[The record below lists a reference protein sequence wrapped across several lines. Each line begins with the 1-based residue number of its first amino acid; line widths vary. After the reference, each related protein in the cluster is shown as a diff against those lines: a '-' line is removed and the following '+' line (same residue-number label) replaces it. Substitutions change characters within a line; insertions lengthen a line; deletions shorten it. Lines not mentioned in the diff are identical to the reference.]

1 MVEYKCERCHY
12 ISKHKGNIKKH
23 LQRKSPCRAIHS
35 DISIE
40 KLLEELN
47 KSKEGFACNKCN
59 KVFNSRQGKY
69 QHQKRCK
76 QELVVYEKNKND
88 TEKIQKLVVYKEKK
102 NDTEKIKELENEIK
116 LMKELFIE
124 KMNVQNITNVENQ
137 QVENQQN
144 NTNLFINFN
153 DKENIH
159 KLIKGCQETILELEK
174 VRSKDK
180 CFSIYINAAHFN
192 PKHPKAHNIRLTNL
206 KPDYKLIEIRD
217 EEGKWKKK
225 PQKSIFNNLINSSK
239 DFITD
244 IVKENNPEFDNSEN
258 IDDYDGI
265 DAKEK
270 YVLYCNEKNYKEKL
284 ENIAKSE
291 CYNNSKELKT

>member
-12 ISKHKGNIKKH
+12 VAKHKGCFKKH
-23 LQRKSPCRAIHS
+23 LQRKYPCRAIHS
-35 DISIE
+35 DVSVEELLE
-40 KLLEELN
+40 KLN
-47 KSKEGFACNKCN
+47 KTKEGFACNKCN
-59 KVFNSRQGKY
+59 KIFKTSQGKY

-76 QELVVYEKNKND
+76 KELVVFE
-88 TEKIQKLVVYKEKK
+88 EKK
-102 NDTEKIKELENEIK
+102 NDIEEIQELKNELK
-116 LMKELFIE
+116 LMKELFID
-124 KMNVQNITNVENQ
+124 KMKNQNITNNNNNITKIK
-137 QVENQQN
+137 NQQN

-192 PKHPKAHNIRLTNL
+192 PKHPEAHNIRLTNL
-206 KPDYKLIEIRD
+206 KPDYKLIDIRD
-217 EEGKWKKK
+217 EEGIWKKE
-225 PQKSIFNNLINSSK
+225 PQNNIFNNLISSSK

-244 IVKENNPEFDNSEN
+244 IVKENNPEFDNSKN

-284 ENIAKSE
+284 EKIAKNAV
-291 CYNNSKELKT
+291 YMKNK

>member
-12 ISKHKGNIKKH
+12 VAKQKGDIKKH
-23 LQRKSPCRAIHS
+23 LQRKYPCKAIHS
-35 DISIE
+35 DVSVEELLE
-40 KLLEELN
+40 KLN
-47 KSKEGFACNKCN
+47 KPKEGFACNKCN
-59 KVFNSRQGKY
+59 KIFKTSQGKY

-76 QELVVYEKNKND
+76 QELVVFE
-88 TEKIQKLVVYKEKK
+88 EKK
-102 NDTEKIKELENEIK
+102 NDIEEIQELKNELK
-116 LMKELFIE
+116 LMKELFID
-124 KMNVQNITNVENQ
+124 KMKNQNITNNNNNITKIK
-137 QVENQQN
+137 NQQN

-192 PKHPKAHNIRLTNL
+192 PKHPEAHNIRLTNL
-206 KPDYKLIEIRD
+206 KPDYKLIDIRD
-217 EEGKWKKK
+217 EEGIWKKE
-225 PQKSIFNNLINSSK
+225 PQNNIFNNLISSSK

-244 IVKENNPEFDNSEN
+244 IVKENNPEFDNSKN

-284 ENIAKSE
+284 EKIAKSAV
-291 CYNNSKELKT
+291 YMKNK

>member
-1 MVEYKCERCHY
+1 MYKLMVEYKCERCYY
-12 ISKHKGNIKKH
+12 ITKQKKHFKNH
-23 LQRKSPCRAIHS
+23 LQRKYPCRAIHS
-35 DISIE
+35 DVSVEELLE
-40 KLLEELN
+40 KLN
-47 KSKEGFACNKCN
+47 KTKEGFACNKCN
-59 KVFNSRQGKY
+59 KIFKTSQGKY

-76 QELVVYEKNKND
+76 KELVVFE
-88 TEKIQKLVVYKEKK
+88 EKK
-102 NDTEKIKELENEIK
+102 NDIEEIQELKNELK
-116 LMKELFIE
+116 LMKELFID
-124 KMNVQNITNVENQ
+124 KMKNQNITNNNNNITKIK
-137 QVENQQN
+137 NQQN

-192 PKHPKAHNIRLTNL
+192 PKHPEAHNIRLTNL
-206 KPDYKLIEIRD
+206 KPDYKLIDIRD
-217 EEGKWKKK
+217 EEGIWKKE
-225 PQKSIFNNLINSSK
+225 PQNNIFNNLISSSK

-244 IVKENNPEFDNSEN
+244 IVKENNPEFDNSKN

-284 ENIAKSE
+284 EKIAKSAV
-291 CYNNSKELKT
+291 YMKNK

>member
-12 ISKHKGNIKKH
+12 VAKHKGCFKNH
-23 LQRKSPCRAIHS
+23 LQRKYPCRAIHS
-35 DISIE
+35 DVSVEELLE
-40 KLLEELN
+40 KLN
-47 KSKEGFACNKCN
+47 KTKEGFACNKCN
-59 KVFNSRQGKY
+59 KIFKTSQGKY

-76 QELVVYEKNKND
+76 QELVVFE
-88 TEKIQKLVVYKEKK
+88 EKK
-102 NDTEKIKELENEIK
+102 NDIEEIQELKNELK
-116 LMKELFIE
+116 LMKELFID
-124 KMNVQNITNVENQ
+124 KMKNNNITNNNNIETQNITN
-137 QVENQQN
+137 N
-144 NTNLFINFN
+144 NTNLFISFN

-192 PKHPKAHNIRLTNL
+192 PKHPEAHNIRLTNL
-206 KPDYKLIEIRD
+206 KPDYKLIDIRD
-217 EEGKWKKK
+217 EEGIWKKE
-225 PQKSIFNNLINSSK
+225 PQKEIFNNLINSSK

-244 IVKENNPEFDNSEN
+244 IVKENNPEFDNSKN

-284 ENIAKSE
+284 EKIAKSAV
-291 CYNNSKELKT
+291 YMKNK

>member
-12 ISKHKGNIKKH
+12 VAKHKGCFKNH
-23 LQRKSPCRAIHS
+23 LQRKYPCRAIHS
-35 DISIE
+35 DVSVEELLE
-40 KLLEELN
+40 KLN
-47 KSKEGFACNKCN
+47 KTKEGFACNKCN
-59 KVFNSRQGKY
+59 KIFKTSQGKY

-76 QELVVYEKNKND
+76 KELVVFE
-88 TEKIQKLVVYKEKK
+88 EKK
-102 NDTEKIKELENEIK
+102 NDIEEIQELKNELK
-116 LMKELFIE
+116 LMKELFID
-124 KMNVQNITNVENQ
+124 KMKNNNITNNNNIETQNITN
-137 QVENQQN
+137 N
-144 NTNLFINFN
+144 NTNLFISFN

-192 PKHPKAHNIRLTNL
+192 PKHPEAHNIRLTNL
-206 KPDYKLIEIRD
+206 KPDYKLIDIRD
-217 EEGKWKKK
+217 EEGIWKKE
-225 PQKSIFNNLINSSK
+225 PQKEIFNNLINSSK

-244 IVKENNPEFDNSEN
+244 IVKENNPEFDNSKN

-284 ENIAKSE
+284 EKIAKSAV
-291 CYNNSKELKT
+291 YMKNK

>member
-12 ISKHKGNIKKH
+12 VAKHKGCFKNH
-23 LQRKSPCRAIHS
+23 LQRKYPCRAIHS
-35 DISIE
+35 DVSVEELLE
-40 KLLEELN
+40 KLN
-47 KSKEGFACNKCN
+47 KTKEGFACNKCN
-59 KVFNSRQGKY
+59 KIFKTSQGKY

-76 QELVVYEKNKND
+76 QELVVFE
-88 TEKIQKLVVYKEKK
+88 EKK
-102 NDTEKIKELENEIK
+102 NDIEEIQELKNELK
-116 LMKELFIE
+116 LMKELFID
-124 KMNVQNITNVENQ
+124 KMKNNNITNNNNIETQNITN
-137 QVENQQN
+137 N
-144 NTNLFINFN
+144 NTNLFISFN

-192 PKHPKAHNIRLTNL
+192 PKHPEAHNIRLTNL
-206 KPDYKLIEIRD
+206 KPDYKLIDIRD
-217 EEGKWKKK
+217 EEGIWKKE
-225 PQKSIFNNLINSSK
+225 PQKEIFNNLINSSK

-244 IVKENNPEFDNSEN
+244 IVKENNPEFNNSKN

-284 ENIAKSE
+284 EKIAKSAV
-291 CYNNSKELKT
+291 YMKNK

>member
-12 ISKHKGNIKKH
+12 VAKHKGCFKKH
-23 LQRKSPCRAIHS
+23 LQRKYPCRAIHS
-35 DISIE
+35 DVSVEELLE
-40 KLLEELN
+40 KLN
-47 KSKEGFACNKCN
+47 KPKEGFACNKCN
-59 KVFNSRQGKY
+59 KIFKTSQGKY

-76 QELVVYEKNKND
+76 KELVVFE
-88 TEKIQKLVVYKEKK
+88 EKK
-102 NDTEKIKELENEIK
+102 NDIEEIQELKNELK
-116 LMKELFIE
+116 LMKELFID
-124 KMNVQNITNVENQ
+124 KMKNQNITNNNNNITKIK
-137 QVENQQN
+137 NQQN

-192 PKHPKAHNIRLTNL
+192 PKHPEAHNIRLTNL
-206 KPDYKLIEIRD
+206 KPDYKLIDIRD
-217 EEGKWKKK
+217 EEGIWKKE
-225 PQKSIFNNLINSSK
+225 PQNNIFNNLISSSK

-244 IVKENNPEFDNSEN
+244 IVKENNPEFDNSKN

-284 ENIAKSE
+284 EKI
-291 CYNNSKELKT
+291 SKNAVYMKNK

>member
-12 ISKHKGNIKKH
+12 VAKHKGCFKKH
-23 LQRKSPCRAIHS
+23 LQRKYPCRAIHS
-35 DISIE
+35 DVSVEELLE
-40 KLLEELN
+40 KLN
-47 KSKEGFACNKCN
+47 KTKEGFACNKCN
-59 KVFNSRQGKY
+59 KIFKTSQGKY

-76 QELVVYEKNKND
+76 KELVVFE
-88 TEKIQKLVVYKEKK
+88 EKK
-102 NDTEKIKELENEIK
+102 NDIEEIQELKNELK
-116 LMKELFIE
+116 LMKELFID
-124 KMNVQNITNVENQ
+124 KMKNQNITNNNNNITKIK
-137 QVENQQN
+137 NQQN

-192 PKHPKAHNIRLTNL
+192 PKHPEAHNIRLTNL
-206 KPDYKLIEIRD
+206 KPDYKLIDIRD
-217 EEGKWKKK
+217 EEGIWKKE
-225 PQKSIFNNLINSSK
+225 PQNNIFNNLISSSK

-244 IVKENNPEFDNSEN
+244 IVKENNPEFDNSKN

-284 ENIAKSE
+284 EKIAKSAV
-291 CYNNSKELKT
+291 YMKNK